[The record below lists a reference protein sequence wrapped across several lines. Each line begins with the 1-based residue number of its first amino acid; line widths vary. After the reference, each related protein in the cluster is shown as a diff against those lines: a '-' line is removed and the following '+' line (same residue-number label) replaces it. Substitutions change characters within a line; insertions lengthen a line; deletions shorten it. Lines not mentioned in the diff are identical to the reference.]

1 MADVPRVGGLRS
13 HAGFGDDAEATAV
26 LSVASQAFIDRVFAF
41 DGFRQISTIGLG
53 VGFGAARPG
62 WPIAVNHDIGGAT
75 ETYAR

>member
-1 MADVPRVGGLRS
+1 
-13 HAGFGDDAEATAV
+13 